1 MSQIAYLDDIIRAF
15 GLFSFNYLN
24 CIAMEKVFI
33 VYYDN
38 GFSYDDNEVV
48 VFKVYSSRDK
58 ADAFVKERMDAINST
73 PKEEL
78 YFVPKFFVAEY
89 DVEQ

>member
-1 MSQIAYLDDIIRAF
+1 
-15 GLFSFNYLN
+15 
-24 CIAMEKVFI
+24 MEKVFI

-38 GFSYDDNEVV
+38 GMEWDDHKVE
-48 VFKVYSSRDK
+48 VFKVYASRDK